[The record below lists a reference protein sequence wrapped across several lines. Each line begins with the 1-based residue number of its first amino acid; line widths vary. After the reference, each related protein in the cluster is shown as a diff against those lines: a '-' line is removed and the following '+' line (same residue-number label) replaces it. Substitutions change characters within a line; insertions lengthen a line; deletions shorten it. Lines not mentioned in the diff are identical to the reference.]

1 MDRLWV
7 GMPLDLAKHVAGQ
20 PLSAAE
26 HRQRREAARAR
37 WAFAGAGLLGGA
49 AAGALIGNVRA
60 QTRVPAQTR
69 AALDRVSARI
79 EVGRARREAAIIAAI
94 RARQS
99 AQPTGPAALQASMA
113 TPGATPASPPS
124 VRPPVPVIGNVKNR
138 LIYDYQIAELG
149 RRMRR
154 ARFRSDAATLIPQLQ
169 TEIDNLT
176 RLRGKPPGIVGRR
189 ATVRQAS
196 RRVLTQLEDRLKLLD
211 AQFIRLRQS
220 GATQAQIVA
229 HAALR
234 QQAAAEFDAALNPNR
249 VRAAVVEQW
258 RGGETQKARADRIS
272 AQRTHLNNVRK
283 HLLTRLARRTAH
295 LDVTAR
301 DEVIR
306 AMRGRVLRA
315 SGRAA
320 LVGAAIGLTA
330 AGLALLA
337 RHVAGAGER
346 KKIAKMAKA
355 APDSPE
361 GQIGRGLAETFRQW
375 IDRLLGDNDLPM
387 NLGDGFVRAMAP
399 GITEAF
405 AAGAQNPPIDPASD
419 PRAHVDVDFD
429 SLNPSTRRHM
439 ASYAL
444 DRIVQMTTAQREA
457 IRDAIMKQSV
467 LQGINPNEVARTI
480 RLSIGLTS
488 YQGTVVDSFRLGLR
502 QLDPRVLERRLRDRR
517 YDKTLNR
524 AIETNTPLTDDQI
537 NDMVDAYHRRF
548 VALRARTIARTEA
561 LRATSFG
568 GLARAQQVLDENPD
582 LEVTKRWLSTD
593 DERTRDTHVDLNGR
607 EVEGMETEFTTT
619 KGNKIRW
626 PLDVEAAAEETIN
639 CRCTLQWV
647 FHPKRSQL
655 MAVAA

>member
-1 MDRLWV
+1 V
-7 GMPLDLAKHVAGQ
+7 ELAKHVAGQ

-26 HRQRREAARAR
+26 HRQRRDAARAR
-37 WAFAGAGLLGGA
+37 WALTGAGLATGA
-49 AAGALIGNVRA
+49 AAGAFIGTVRA

-69 AALDRVSARI
+69 AALDAASARI
-79 EVGRARREAAIIAAI
+79 ETGRARLEANIIAAI
-94 RARQS
+94 RARQR
-99 AQPTGPAALQASMA
+99 AHPIPPAAPAASIPPV
-113 TPGATPASPPS
+113 PGAPPVAPTP
-124 VRPPVPVIGNVKNR
+124 VRPPVLVIGNVQNR
-138 LIYDYQIAELG
+138 RIYDYQIAELG
-149 RRMRR
+149 RLMRR
-154 ARFRSDAATLIPQLQ
+154 ARFKANAT
-169 TEIDNLT
+169 TEIPRLQAEINTLT
-176 RLRGKPPGIVGRR
+176 RLRGRPPGIVGRS
-189 ATVRQAS
+189 ATVRQAT
-196 RRVLTQLEDRLKLLD
+196 RRVLGQLEDRLRVLD
-211 AQFIRLRQS
+211 AQGVAMRRA
-220 GATQAQIVA
+220 GATQAQIIE
-229 HAALR
+229 HARLR
-234 QQAAAEFDAALNPNR
+234 QEAAAAYDAALNPNR

-258 RGGETQKARADRIS
+258 RGGETQKARADRIGGQR
-272 AQRTHLNNVRK
+272 AQLNALRD
-283 HLLTRLARRTAH
+283 HLLTQLTRRTAH

-301 DEVIR
+301 NHVIR

-315 SGRAA
+315 SGRGA
-320 LVGAAIGLTA
+320 LIGGAIGLTA
-330 AGLALLA
+330 VGMAMLV
-337 RHVAGAGER
+337 RHIAGATSR

-375 IDRLLGDNDLPM
+375 IDRLLGNNDLPM
-387 NLGDGFVRAMAP
+387 NLGDGFALAMAP

-429 SLNPSTRRHM
+429 SINPSVRLHM

-444 DRIVQMTTAQREA
+444 DRIVQMTIAQREA

-480 RLSIGLTS
+480 KEAIGLTS
-488 YQGTVVDSFRLGLR
+488 YQTTVVDSFRLGLR
-502 QLDPRVLERRLRDRR
+502 QLDPRVLERKLRDRR
-517 YDKTLNR
+517 YDRTLSN
-524 AIETNTPLTDDQI
+524 AIATNTLLTDDQI
-537 NDMVDAYHRRF
+537 NAMVDAYHRRF

-582 LEVTKRWLSTD
+582 LEVTKQWLATD

-607 EVEGMETEFTTT
+607 EVEGMETEFVTT
-619 KGNKIRW
+619 KGNRIRW
-626 PLDVEAAAEETIN
+626 PLDVNAAADEVIN
-639 CRCTLQWV
+639 CRCTLRWR

>member
-1 MDRLWV
+1 V
-7 GMPLDLAKHVAGQ
+7 DLAKHVAGQ

-37 WAFAGAGLLGGA
+37 WALAGAGL
-49 AAGALIGNVRA
+49 AAGAAVGAVVGNTRA
-60 QTRVPAQTR
+60 QLRVPQDTR
-69 AALDRVSARI
+69 TALDRASARI
-79 EVGRARREAAIIAAI
+79 ETGRARIQANIIAAI
-94 RARQS
+94 RARQRPN
-99 AQPTGPAALQASMA
+99 PTPPAAPAA
-113 TPGATPASPPS
+113 TIAPAPGAPPVTPSP
-124 VRPPVPVIGNVKNR
+124 VRPPVPVIGNVQNR

-149 RRMRR
+149 RLMRR
-154 ARFRSDAATLIPQLQ
+154 ARFKANAATEIPRLQ
-169 TEIDNLT
+169 AEINTLT
-176 RLRGKPPGIVGRR
+176 RLRGKPPGIVGRS
-189 ATVRQAS
+189 ATVRRAS
-196 RRVLTQLEDRLKLLD
+196 RRVLGQFEDRIRVLD
-211 AQFIRLRQS
+211 AQGVAMRRA
-220 GATQAQIVA
+220 GATQAQVIE
-229 HAALR
+229 HARLR
-234 QQAAAEFDAALNPNR
+234 QEAAAAYDAALNPNR

-258 RGGETQKARADRIS
+258 RGGETQKARADRIG
-272 AQRTHLNNVRK
+272 AQRAQLNALRD

-301 DEVIR
+301 DHVIR

-315 SGRAA
+315 SGRGA
-320 LVGAAIGLTA
+320 LIGGAIGLTA
-330 AGLALLA
+330 VGMAMLV
-337 RHVAGAGER
+337 RHIAGATSR

-361 GQIGRGLAETFRQW
+361 GQIGRGLAETYRQW
-375 IDRLLGDNDLPM
+375 IDRLLGNNDLPM
-387 NLGDGFVRAMAP
+387 NLGDGFALAMAP

-429 SLNPSTRRHM
+429 SINPSVRLHM
-439 ASYAL
+439 ASYTL

-480 RLSIGLTS
+480 KEAIGLTS
-488 YQGTVVDSFRLGLR
+488 YQTTVVDSFRLGLR
-502 QLDPRVLERRLRDRR
+502 QLDPRVLERKLRDRR
-517 YDKTLNR
+517 YDRTLSN
-524 AIETNTPLTDDQI
+524 AIATNTALTDDQI
-537 NDMVDAYHRRF
+537 NAMVDAYHRRF

-582 LEVTKRWLSTD
+582 LEVTKRWLATD

-607 EVEGMETEFTTT
+607 EVEGMETEFVTT
-619 KGNKIRW
+619 KGNRIRW
-626 PLDVEAAAEETIN
+626 PLDVNAAADEVIN

>member
-1 MDRLWV
+1 L
-7 GMPLDLAKHVAGQ
+7 
-20 PLSAAE
+20 
-26 HRQRREAARAR
+26 
-37 WAFAGAGLLGGA
+37 AGAGLATGA
-49 AAGALIGNVRA
+49 AVGAVVGNTRA
-60 QTRVPAQTR
+60 QLRVPQDTR
-69 AALDRVSARI
+69 TALDAASAALEAGRV
-79 EVGRARREAAIIAAI
+79 RREAAIIAAI
-94 RARQS
+94 RARQR
-99 AQPTGPAALQASMA
+99 PTPIPQAAPAATIPPA
-113 TPGATPASPPS
+113 PGAPPVAPTP
-124 VRPPVPVIGNVKNR
+124 VRPPVQVIGNVQNR

-154 ARFRSDAATLIPQLQ
+154 ARFRSDTA
-169 TEIDNLT
+169 TEIPRLQAEINVLT
-176 RLRGKPPGIVGRR
+176 RLRGRPPGIVGRS
-189 ATVRQAS
+189 ATVRQAT
-196 RRVLTQLEDRLKLLD
+196 RRVLGQLEDRLRVLD
-211 AQFIRLRQS
+211 AQFVRMRQA

-234 QQAAAEFDAALNPNR
+234 QQAAAAYDAALNPNP

-258 RGGETQKARADRIS
+258 RGGETQSARADRIS
-272 AQRTHLNNVRK
+272 GQRAQLNALRG

-301 DEVIR
+301 NHVIR
-306 AMRGRVLRA
+306 AMRGRVLRSSA
-315 SGRAA
+315 RGA
-320 LVGAAIGLTA
+320 LIGGAIGLTA
-330 AGLALLA
+330 VGMAMLV
-337 RHVAGAGER
+337 RHIAGATSR

-361 GQIGRGLAETFRQW
+361 GQIGRGLAETYRQW
-375 IDRLLGDNDLPM
+375 IDRLLGNNDLPM
-387 NLGDGFVRAMAP
+387 NLGDGFVQAMAP

-429 SLNPSTRRHM
+429 SINPSVRLHM
-439 ASYAL
+439 ASYTL
-444 DRIVQMTTAQREA
+444 DRIVQMTTAQRET

-480 RLSIGLTS
+480 KEAIGLTS
-488 YQGTVVDSFRLGLR
+488 YQVTVVDSFRLGLR

-517 YDKTLNR
+517 YDRTLSN

-537 NDMVDAYHRRF
+537 NAMVDAYHRRF

-568 GLARAQQVLDENPD
+568 GLARAQQVLDENPG

-593 DERTRDTHVDLNGR
+593 DERTRDTHVHLNGQ
-607 EVEGMETEFTTT
+607 EVDGMETEFVTT
-619 KGNKIRW
+619 KGNRIRW
-626 PLDVEAAAEETIN
+626 PLDVNAAAEEVIN

-647 FHPKRSQL
+647 FRPKRSQL

>member
-1 MDRLWV
+1 M
-7 GMPLDLAKHVAGQ
+7 DLAKHVAGQ

-37 WAFAGAGLLGGA
+37 WALAGAGLATGA
-49 AAGALIGNVRA
+49 AVGAVVGNTRA
-60 QTRVPAQTR
+60 QLRVPQDTR
-69 AALDRVSARI
+69 TALDAASAALEAGRV
-79 EVGRARREAAIIAAI
+79 RREAAIIAAI
-94 RARQS
+94 RARQR
-99 AQPTGPAALQASMA
+99 PTPIPQAAPAATIPPA
-113 TPGATPASPPS
+113 PGAPPVAPTP
-124 VRPPVPVIGNVKNR
+124 VRPPVQVIGNVQNR

-154 ARFRSDAATLIPQLQ
+154 ARFRSDTA
-169 TEIDNLT
+169 TEIPRLQAEINVLT
-176 RLRGKPPGIVGRR
+176 RLRGRPPGIVGRS
-189 ATVRQAS
+189 ATVRQAT
-196 RRVLTQLEDRLKLLD
+196 RRVLGQLEDRLRVLD
-211 AQFIRLRQS
+211 AQFVRMRQA

-234 QQAAAEFDAALNPNR
+234 QQAAAAYDAALNPNP

-258 RGGETQKARADRIS
+258 RGGETQSARADRIS
-272 AQRTHLNNVRK
+272 GQRAQLNALRG

-301 DEVIR
+301 NHVIR
-306 AMRGRVLRA
+306 AMRGRVLRSSA
-315 SGRAA
+315 RGA
-320 LVGAAIGLTA
+320 LIGGAIGLTA
-330 AGLALLA
+330 VGMAMLV
-337 RHVAGAGER
+337 RHIAGATSR

-361 GQIGRGLAETFRQW
+361 GQIGRGLAETYRQW
-375 IDRLLGDNDLPM
+375 IDRLLGNNDLPM
-387 NLGDGFVRAMAP
+387 NLGDGFVQAMAP

-429 SLNPSTRRHM
+429 SINPSVRLHM
-439 ASYAL
+439 ASYTL
-444 DRIVQMTTAQREA
+444 DRIVQMTTAQRET

-480 RLSIGLTS
+480 KEAIGLTS
-488 YQGTVVDSFRLGLR
+488 YQVTVVDSFRLGLR

-517 YDKTLNR
+517 YDRTLSN

-537 NDMVDAYHRRF
+537 NAMVDAYHRRF

-568 GLARAQQVLDENPD
+568 GLARAQQVLDENPG

-593 DERTRDTHVDLNGR
+593 DERTRDTHVHLNGQ
-607 EVEGMETEFTTT
+607 EVDGMETEFVTT
-619 KGNKIRW
+619 KGNRIRW
-626 PLDVEAAAEETIN
+626 PLDVNAAAEEVIN

-647 FHPKRSQL
+647 FRPKRSQL